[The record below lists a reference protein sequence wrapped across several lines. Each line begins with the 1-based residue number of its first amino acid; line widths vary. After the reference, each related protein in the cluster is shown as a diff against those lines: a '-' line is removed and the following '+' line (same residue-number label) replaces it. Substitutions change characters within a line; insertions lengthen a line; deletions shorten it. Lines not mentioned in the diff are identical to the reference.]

1 VSGCVLRLDCD
12 SRQGARAQQ
21 PSRVKLIF
29 VLQQQP
35 VHRLRL
41 LVLVWLGLGWVGLVF
56 VGRLGGMD
64 VKGISHVRAPF
75 ATRPLLVS
83 GWAPEKPMWAS
94 SAPRCAEN
102 LRGGSCAPEMGPT
115 EQFRHCAMG
124 GRGRTSKTEAKRS
137 KSPFRQ
143 S

>member
-1 VSGCVLRLDCD
+1 
-12 SRQGARAQQ
+12 
-21 PSRVKLIF
+21 
-29 VLQQQP
+29 

-102 LRGGSCAPEMGPT
+102 LRGGSCAPGMDQPSNFGTVQWGEAGPPK
-115 EQFRHCAMG
+115 R
-124 GRGRTSKTEAKRS
+124 RPKEARARFDNRDAS
-137 KSPFRQ
+137 ILQ
-143 S
+143 VM

>member
-64 VKGISHVRAPF
+64 VKGSAMSGRHLRLGRF
-75 ATRPLLVS
+75 LSLVGPPKS
-83 GWAPEKPMWAS
+83 
-94 SAPRCAEN
+94 RCGLPA
-102 LRGGSCAPEMGPT
+102 LRVVL
-115 EQFRHCAMG
+115 
-124 GRGRTSKTEAKRS
+124 RT
-137 KSPFRQ
+137 
-143 S
+143 